1 MDVLGLLLSSLSCH
15 SLLWCSPNKFFPE
28 ESEIILFR
36 GYPSEE
42 YEVVTDDGYYLSI
55 NRIPYGK
62 ISQKTKEPRPAV
74 FLQHAFLA
82 DGSTWVT
89 NLDYNSLGFVLADA
103 GFDVWLGNSRGN
115 TWSRKHINYTTK
127 QKEFWMFSYIGF
139 IAFSAFPE
147 LAKKIKIFFGLAPSM
162 SVNFSSGALVKL
174 AELPELLLKCIG
186 NIWNQAVFPQNALI
200 KWLATQVCSR
210 VLLDDLCG
218 NFFFLLC
225 GFNEKNLNMSRI
237 DVYSTHCPAGTSVQN
252 LLHLSQPTPPRYKMK
267 EMLVQTAIWTGGHDW
282 LADPKDVAILMTMI
296 PNLIYHKEIPDWE
309 HLDFIWGLD
318 APQRMFRDMIQ
329 MMRKV
334 QYAH

>member
-1 MDVLGLLLSSLSCH
+1 MWLLIIAVSLFQGLVNSAMLDRTKRGV
-15 SLLWCSPNKFFPE
+15 NPE
-28 ESEIILFR
+28 TSMNISEIILFR

-74 FLQHAFLA
+74 FLRHGLLA
-82 DGSTWVT
+82 DGSNWVT

-115 TWSRKHINYTTK
+115 TWSQKHINYTTK
-127 QKEFWMFSYIGF
+127 QKEFWMLGTEQLFYIGHSQGTTIGF

-147 LAKKIKIFFGLAPSM
+147 LAKKINMFFGLAPIM
-162 SVNFSSGALVKL
+162 NVKFSSSAMAKL
-174 AELPELLLKCIG
+174 GELPELLLKEIFG
-186 NIWNQAVFPQNALI
+186 TKQFLPQNVFI
-200 KWLATQVCSR
+200 KWFATHVCDC
-210 VLLDDLCG
+210 VLLDDLCD
-218 NFFFLLC
+218 NFFFLVC
-225 GFNEKNLNMSRI
+225 GISDKNLNM
-237 DVYSTHCPAGTSVQN
+237 
-252 LLHLSQPTPPRYKMK
+252 PTPPPYKMK
-267 EMLVQTAIWTGGHDW
+267 GMLVPTAIWTGGHDG
-282 LADPKDVAILMTMI
+282 LADQKDIAILVTMI

-309 HLDFIWGLD
+309 HVDFIWGLD